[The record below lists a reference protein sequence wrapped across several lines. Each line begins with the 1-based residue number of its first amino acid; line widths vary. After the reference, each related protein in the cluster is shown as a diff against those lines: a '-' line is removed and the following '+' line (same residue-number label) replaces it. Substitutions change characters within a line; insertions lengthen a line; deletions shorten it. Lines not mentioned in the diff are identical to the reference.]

1 MNTMSMVMIKVGLL
15 ATVNNVFAKLES
27 RVIMIS
33 DITTEFKECEVTP
46 YGDLMMVMM
55 MNLAGGQHRNHKA
68 AYRVTSTVNK
78 ASLIAL
84 FIPLLCECDDDDD
97 K

>member
-1 MNTMSMVMIKVGLL
+1 MDTMSMVMIKVGLL

-27 RVIMIS
+27 KVIMIS
-33 DITTEFKECEVTP
+33 DITMEYEETS

-55 MNLAGGQHRNHKA
+55 MNLAREQHRNHKA

>member
-33 DITTEFKECEVTP
+33 DITMEYEETS

-55 MNLAGGQHRNHKA
+55 MNLAREQHRNHKA

>member
-1 MNTMSMVMIKVGLL
+1 MVMIKVGLL
-15 ATVNNVFAKLES
+15 ATDKNAFAEEES
-27 RVIMIS
+27 TVIMIS
-33 DITTEFKECEVTP
+33 DITMEYKEYEKHEETS
-46 YGDLMMVMM
+46 YGYLMMVMM
-55 MNLAGGQHRNHKA
+55 MNLAREQHRNHKA

-84 FIPLLCECDDDDD
+84 FIPLLCECGDDDD

>member
-27 RVIMIS
+27 TVIMIS
-33 DITTEFKECEVTP
+33 DITMEYEETS
-46 YGDLMMVMM
+46 YGDLMMEMM
-55 MNLAGGQHRNHKA
+55 MNLAREQHRNHKA

-84 FIPLLCECDDDDD
+84 FFPLLSECGDDD

>member
-1 MNTMSMVMIKVGLL
+1 MVMIKVGLL
-15 ATVNNVFAKLES
+15 ATVNNAFAEEES
-27 RVIMIS
+27 AVIMVT
-33 DITTEFKECEVTP
+33 DITMEYEEYEEHEETP

-55 MNLAGGQHRNHKA
+55 NLAREQHRNHKA

-84 FIPLLCECDDDDD
+84 FIPLLCECGGDDD

>member
-15 ATVNNVFAKLES
+15 VTVNNVFAKEEN

-33 DITTEFKECEVTP
+33 DITIEYEETP

-55 MNLAGGQHRNHKA
+55 MNLAREQHRNHKA

>member
-27 RVIMIS
+27 TVIMIS
-33 DITTEFKECEVTP
+33 DITMEYEETS
-46 YGDLMMVMM
+46 YGDLMMEMM
-55 MNLAGGQHRNHKA
+55 MNLAREQHRNHKA

>member
-1 MNTMSMVMIKVGLL
+1 MDTMSMVMIKVGLL

-27 RVIMIS
+27 KVIMIS
-33 DITTEFKECEVTP
+33 DITMEYEETS

-55 MNLAGGQHRNHKA
+55 MNLAREQHRNHKA

-84 FIPLLCECDDDDD
+84 FIPLPCDCDDDDD

>member
-1 MNTMSMVMIKVGLL
+1 MLL
-15 ATVNNVFAKLES
+15 TLQIGKFREN
-27 RVIMIS
+27 
-33 DITTEFKECEVTP
+33 KEHEETS
-46 YGDLMMVMM
+46 YGELMMVMM
-55 MNLAGGQHRNHKA
+55 MNLAREQHRNHKA

-84 FIPLLCECDDDDD
+84 FIPLLCECGDDDD

>member
-1 MNTMSMVMIKVGLL
+1 MVMIKVGLL
-15 ATVNNVFAKLES
+15 ATVNNAFAEEES
-27 RVIMIS
+27 AVIMVT
-33 DITTEFKECEVTP
+33 DITMDTS
-46 YGDLMMVMM
+46 YWDLMMVMM
-55 MNLAGGQHRNHKA
+55 MNLAREQHRNHKA

-84 FIPLLCECDDDDD
+84 FIPLLCEFADDDD

>member
-1 MNTMSMVMIKVGLL
+1 MNTMSMVIIKVGLL
-15 ATVNNVFAKLES
+15 ATVNNVFAKEES
-27 RVIMIS
+27 TVIMIS
-33 DITTEFKECEVTP
+33 DTTMEYEETS

-55 MNLAGGQHRNHKA
+55 MNLAREQHRNHKA

-84 FIPLLCECDDDDD
+84 FIPLLCECDDDND

>member
-1 MNTMSMVMIKVGLL
+1 MNTMSMVMMKVDLL
-15 ATVNNVFAKLES
+15 ATVNNVFAKEDS

-33 DITTEFKECEVTP
+33 YITIEYEETSYE
-46 YGDLMMVMM
+46 DLMMVMM
-55 MNLAGGQHRNHKA
+55 MNLAREQHRNHKA

>member
-15 ATVNNVFAKLES
+15 ATVNNVFAKEES
-27 RVIMIS
+27 TVIMIS
-33 DITTEFKECEVTP
+33 DITMEYEETS

-55 MNLAGGQHRNHKA
+55 MNLAREQHRNHKA